1 MFFGWFGRPEI
12 MLPLVIVIGR
22 HLEFLFFCKIICS
35 INSLCGKYEG
45 MQSESYQFIVT
56 WSKAALGWIKMN
68 PDRSV
73 LYLFARGEL
82 CQDCDIRY
90 YELFAFCT
98 AAQLAKNSC

>member
-1 MFFGWFGRPEI
+1 M
-12 MLPLVIVIGR
+12 IVIGR

-45 MQSESYQFIVT
+45 MQSESYQFN
-56 WSKAALGWIKMN
+56 AGWIKMN

-82 CQDCDIRY
+82 CQDRHIRY

-98 AAQLAKNSC
+98 APQLAKNSCSN